1 MDATIR
7 LPTGTAIQGHGLHA
21 RRHSVRQVS
30 GGADGA
36 VERHRRRSQT
46 EPGAGDVGR
55 GQNNGE
61 NVSKARGEMEV
72 NTRLALWL
80 LMIRSRLR
88 ALGGSILWERRHTS
102 IGFTVTRPLI
112 DTVLRGWMMGVVGN
126 GNVET
131 MALLRTLVDLLLR
144 EARGVDDYRQLFPL
158 LTSRIN
164 VHILLLLPETPRPIF
179 PVVRGELVFGPP
191 RRRIAESVR
200 KPPSLYCTLVFTTRP
215 PPAFPRRPGGRS
227 GHAE

>member
-1 MDATIR
+1 
-7 LPTGTAIQGHGLHA
+7 
-21 RRHSVRQVS
+21 
-30 GGADGA
+30 
-36 VERHRRRSQT
+36 
-46 EPGAGDVGR
+46 
-55 GQNNGE
+55 
-61 NVSKARGEMEV
+61 MEV

-200 KPPSLYCTLVFTTRP
+200 KSPSLYCTLVFTTRP